1 MEINRLNTIFSAVAA
16 VASLIGV
23 GWTICHSVIRKRKAD
38 LSIVVLSC
46 GGGEE
51 NIAIKNF
58 GEAEASNISISFP
71 HHPKIRYN
79 EEVLT
84 NALISKGQQLNI
96 SFHPTPHESNIQCV
110 LEWDDK
116 AGHHN
121 KTQSIQI
128 LLF

>member
-1 MEINRLNTIFSAVAA
+1 MEINRINTIFSAVAA
-16 VASLIGV
+16 AASLIGV
-23 GWTICHSVIRKRKAD
+23 GWTICHSIIRKRKAD

-51 NIAIKNF
+51 NVAIKNT

-79 EEVLT
+79 EEALN

-110 LEWDDK
+110 LKWDDK
-116 AGHHN
+116 AGHHS

-128 LLF
+128 LLN

>member
-1 MEINRLNTIFSAVAA
+1 MEINRLNTIFSSVAA

-46 GGGEE
+46 GGGVE
-51 NIAIKNF
+51 NVAIKNL
-58 GEAEASNISISFP
+58 GEAEAGNISISFP
-71 HHPKIRYN
+71 NNPKIRYN
-79 EEVLT
+79 EEALN
-84 NALISKGQQLNI
+84 NAFISKGQQINI

-116 AGHHN
+116 AGHHS
-121 KTQSIQI
+121 KTQSMQI
-128 LLF
+128 LII